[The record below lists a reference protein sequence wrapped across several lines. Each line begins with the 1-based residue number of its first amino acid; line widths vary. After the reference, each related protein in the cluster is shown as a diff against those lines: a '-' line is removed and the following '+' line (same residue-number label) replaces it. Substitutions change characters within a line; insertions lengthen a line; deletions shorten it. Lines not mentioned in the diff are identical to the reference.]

1 MFEENV
7 LESGESAPVEA
18 ESLQSLPLLPRELT
32 RSRRDGARQ
41 EEASA
46 ATLFLEHAA
55 PSQPS
60 LPADRREGPPI
71 DMRRQSRSLLRLR
84 PVVSAAGAFLLASII
99 GAGYV
104 YVDYIRHFESTDDA
118 FIAARQSALAPKV
131 SGYITAV
138 PVNDNE
144 HVAAGD
150 MIARIDD
157 RDYRIA
163 LDQAEAQV
171 AARKP
176 ASRTS
181 TRNFKCSRRRSAPA
195 RRRSSRRRRRWCSL
209 SSRTRATR
217 TWRKKARAPSK
228 TRSSIV
234 RSYVS
239 SMPLWRALRRR

>member
-104 YVDYIRHFESTDDA
+104 YVDYIRHFERPMTPSL
-118 FIAARQSALAPKV
+118 RR
-131 SGYITAV
+131 
-138 PVNDNE
+138 DNP
-144 HVAAGD
+144 
-150 MIARIDD
+150 RS
-157 RDYRIA
+157 
-163 LDQAEAQV
+163 
-171 AARKP
+171 P
-176 ASRTS
+176 
-181 TRNFKCSRRRSAPA
+181 RRSPA
-195 RRRSSRRRRRWCSL
+195 TSPPSPSTTM
-209 SSRTRATR
+209 S
-217 TWRKKARAPSK
+217 TWPPA
-228 TRSSIV
+228 I
-234 RSYVS
+234 
-239 SMPLWRALRRR
+239 